1 MLFLFNS
8 LYTIPYTMRLLFI
21 ALCISCSFT
30 LPAQEYSAALM
41 AAKMDLDSA
50 WFNVER
56 PVDKI
61 CLPAESNML
70 RKKDMSD
77 HACMEESIKMAKLE
91 GAQAAIPWLLAT
103 FCHNQPAQDRVN
115 RAGEEAVRYVMNQW
129 GGGEGTIAG
138 TRPAAPAEP
147 VVMKINFTNKTGEI
161 LFLYSVFSDKP
172 DGKRDCKEYKP
183 VGPLQPN
190 RSHLQ
195 VIPKGRYMW
204 MRVSGR
210 KANDGCG
217 EFKKEYKVGPKP
229 DQTLSNSDEIIIQ

>member
-1 MLFLFNS
+1 
-8 LYTIPYTMRLLFI
+8 MRLLFI

-30 LPAQEYSAALM
+30 LSAQEYSAALM

-138 TRPAAPAEP
+138 TRPAAAAEP
-147 VVMKINFTNKTGEI
+147 VVI
-161 LFLYSVFSDKP
+161 
-172 DGKRDCKEYKP
+172 KP
-183 VGPLQPN
+183 VRSSFSTQFSATNRTESGIVKNTSPLAHYN
-190 RSHLQ
+190 
-195 VIPKGRYMW
+195 
-204 MRVSGR
+204 
-210 KANDGCG
+210 
-217 EFKKEYKVGPKP
+217 
-229 DQTLSNSDEIIIQ
+229 QTALTCR